1 MIFIETKLRGAYIV
15 EPEKLEDERGFFAR
29 TWCRR
34 EFSEHGL
41 NPGLA
46 QCSISFNS
54 KRGTVR
60 GMHYQLPPH
69 EEAKLVRCTRG
80 AIYDVIIDLRPQS
93 PTFKQWFAAELTEN
107 NRRMLYI
114 PEAFAHGFQTLAD
127 DSEVAYYISE
137 FYAPECASGVR
148 WNDLA
153 FGIRWPIDARI
164 ISQKDQS
171 YPDFRSS
178 IS

>member
-1 MIFIETKLRGAYIV
+1 MIFIETKLEGAYIID
-15 EPEKLEDERGFFAR
+15 LERIEDDRGFFAR

-34 EFSEHGL
+34 EFSERGL

-69 EEAKLVRCTRG
+69 EEAKLIRCARG
-80 AIYDVIIDLRPQS
+80 GIYDVIIDLRPQS
-93 PTFKQWFAAELTEN
+93 PTFKQWLSVELTEKN
-107 NRRMLYI
+107 QRMLYV

-127 DSEVAYYISE
+127 NTEVSYYISE
-137 FYAPECASGVR
+137 IYAPECASGVR
-148 WNDLA
+148 WDDSA
-153 FGIRWPIDARI
+153 FGIQWPLKARVI
-164 ISQKDQS
+164 TPKDQS
-171 YPDFRSS
+171 YPDFLSS
-178 IS
+178 VA